1 MTVLEGLARAARGPR
16 GVVLLGQREGERR
29 LAWREVAGR
38 AADASGA
45 LAAAGLRPGDRL
57 LLALNTGEDWLALFF
72 GALRL
77 GATPCPVSAP
87 LGIGARAAF
96 ARRIAQ
102 LAGVVGARAVVTTP
116 DEAAAL
122 EGAVFT
128 REVATTA
135 CWSPEGL
142 RARATTAVEA
152 HAPSPEDAAFVQF
165 TSGTTSGAKGVVI
178 PHRAVVTNVDQ
189 IGEATDIGAG
199 AVVVSWL
206 PLHHDMGLVGGLLT
220 ALLRDVDLV
229 LGTPFGFVR
238 RPASWLEALS
248 RHRGTHSPAP
258 TFAYRTVVDR
268 VAPGDLEGL
277 DLSTWRAGFV
287 GAEQVQL
294 DVLEA
299 FQAALAPH
307 GLREGALLPCYGL
320 AEASLAV
327 TCHAPGAPLRARTVS
342 RRALASDG
350 AVVEPTSHADARV
363 VVSCGR
369 PLRGT
374 TVRVVDAQ
382 GRDLPEGRQ
391 GEVLVDGPSL
401 TPGYFGEPPRAGALA
416 TGDLGFL
423 DGGALHVTG
432 RTKDIVILNG
442 ENHSPAEVEWA
453 AARAPGVR
461 GRVAAFGVSETDDP
475 ARPTEA
481 LVVVVEVDRRTVLEG
496 GAAAQDEVVVAVR
509 RAIQAETGLT
519 AAAVELVAAGALPV
533 TTSGKV
539 QRARCRELWVAG
551 SFAAAGGERR

>member
-1 MTVLEGLARAARGPR
+1 VTVVEALARAASGPR
-16 GVVLLGQREGERR
+16 GVVLLGQRDGERR
-29 LAWREVAGR
+29 LGWAEVAER
-38 AADASGA
+38 AAQAAGA

-77 GATPCPVSAP
+77 GAIPCPVSPP
-87 LGIGARAAF
+87 LGLGARAAF
-96 ARRIAQ
+96 ARRIVQ
-102 LAGVVGARAVVTTP
+102 LALVVAARAVVTTTE
-116 DEAAAL
+116 EAAAL
-122 EGAVFT
+122 EGAL
-128 REVATTA
+128 APSTA
-135 CWSPEGL
+135 RWSPEGL
-142 RARATTAVEA
+142 RAAATATAPGREP
-152 HAPSPEDAAFVQF
+152 APDEPAFVQF

-178 PHRAVVTNVDQ
+178 PHRAVVANVEQ
-189 IGEATDIGAG
+189 IGEATDIDAG

-220 ALLRDVDLV
+220 ALLRGVDLA

-258 TFAYRTVVDR
+258 TFAYRTVVER
-268 VAPGDLEGL
+268 VAPADLAGL
-277 DLSTWRAGFV
+277 DLSPWRAAFV

-294 DVLEA
+294 DVLQA
-299 FQAALAPH
+299 FAAKLAPC

-327 TCHAPGAPLRARTVS
+327 TCHAPGRPPRARTVS
-342 RRALASDG
+342 RRGLATDG
-350 AVVEPTSHADARV
+350 AVHAPTSPADARV
-363 VVSCGR
+363 VVSCGP

-374 TVRVVDAQ
+374 TVRVVDPQ

-391 GEVLVDGPSL
+391 GEVVVDGPSL
-401 TPGYFGEPPRAGALA
+401 TPGYFGEPPRASALA

-432 RTKDIVILNG
+432 RTKDVVILNG

-461 GRVAAFGVSETDDP
+461 GRVAAFGVSETDD
-475 ARPTEA
+475 ASRAAES
-481 LVVVVEVDRRTVLEG
+481 LVVVVEVDRRGVLEG
-496 GAAAQDEVVVAVR
+496 GPAAQDEVVVAVR
-509 RAIQAETGLT
+509 RAIQEGTGLT
-519 AAAVELVAAGALPV
+519 AHDVGLVAAGALPV

-539 QRARCRELWVAG
+539 QRARCRALWVEGA
-551 SFAAAGGERR
+551 FAAGAEARP